1 MLNNDKVRDID
12 AVRLVMLYSLRYE
25 KNSNND
31 IAGLIDMLKKRNT
44 SDKLFKV
51 RFKFS
56 KVSLCIFSKNVQ
68 NMLLNL

>member
-1 MLNNDKVRDID
+1 MLMKKIFIALMYFFFQKIRKLLNNDKVRDID

-51 RFKFS
+51 S
-56 KVSLCIFSKNVQ
+56 S
-68 NMLLNL
+68 